1 MSTIITI
8 VLYLIVG
15 YLVGSIFISY
25 PWGLLRGIDITKA
38 GTGQLGGSNAGRL
51 LGWYVLFIAGLF
63 DILKSFLTLL
73 LFNYLNIYV
82 FSEGQLT
89 NELSMIAGGV
99 GILLGHIYSIYI
111 SLYSKKWQGGKGAA
125 PFGGI
130 ILFISWQSFIIIY
143 PVIFGLLKLGRK
155 LLNRESAL
163 YDNFLNN
170 AVLLLLS
177 PIVVYFFRPELWI
190 TAWLLCLILLLLVI
204 ERKKVLDLLRHAT
217 RISYL

>member
-1 MSTIITI
+1 MIFTIL
-8 VLYLIVG
+8 LYLVVG

-25 PWGLLRGIDITKA
+25 PWGLLKGIDITKA

-63 DILKSFLTLL
+63 DISKSFLTLL
-73 LFNYLNIYV
+73 LFNYLNTNV
-82 FSEGQLT
+82 FSNGQLI

-99 GILLGHIYSIYI
+99 GILLGHIYSFWV
-111 SLYSKKWQGGKGAA
+111 SLYSKKVQGGKGAA

-130 ILFISWQSFIIIY
+130 ILFISWPSFIIIY

-155 LLNRESAL
+155 FLSKDSTL

-170 AVLLLLS
+170 AALLLLS
-177 PIVVYFFRPELWI
+177 PIIVYFFRPELWI
-190 TAWLLCLILLLLVI
+190 TAWLLCLILLLLFI
-204 ERKKVLDLLRHAT
+204 ERKKVLDLLKHAT
-217 RISYL
+217 GIA